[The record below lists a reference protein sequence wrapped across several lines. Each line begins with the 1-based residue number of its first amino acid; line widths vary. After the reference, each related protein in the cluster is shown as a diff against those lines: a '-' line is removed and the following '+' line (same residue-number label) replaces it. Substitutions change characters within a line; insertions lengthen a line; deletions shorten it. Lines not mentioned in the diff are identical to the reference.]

1 MRIPLRSHR
10 MSGYTLIELLVVLA
24 IIAILAIAAVST
36 IGDRPGA
43 AVRSVLDEVE
53 GVLSAAHKRTT
64 STPGDITLQTDGV
77 WGSTI
82 NPTILTFTGA
92 NAPSDSFRYVTGSRE
107 YGYAGIPCGT
117 NWADLAITSLQ
128 GVPPTDAEP
137 FLGALAT
144 PLFTGGPNPVVAKV
158 PPVATD
164 PPPTV
169 PFVINGY
176 SKRYSRGFYIA
187 VVGMRNGIPI
197 NGGPVGVLVVPAG
210 GNSVY
215 KFYRSNSAETWRR
228 L

>member
-1 MRIPLRSHR
+1 MRTPLHSNR

-36 IGDRPGA
+36 VGDRPGG

-64 STPGDITLQTDGV
+64 STTGDITLITSGV
-77 WGSTI
+77 WGSTAD
-82 NPTILTFTGA
+82 PTILTFTGA
-92 NAPSDSFRYVTGSRE
+92 NAPSDSFRFVTGSRE

-117 NWADLAITSLQ
+117 DWADAAITSLQ
-128 GVPPTDAEP
+128 LVPPTNAGPFKDA
-137 FLGALAT
+137 LSR
-144 PLFTGGPNPVVAKV
+144 PLFTGAANPA
-158 PPVATD
+158 AAG
-164 PPPTV
+164 V

-176 SKRYSRGFYIA
+176 SKRYSQGFYIA
-187 VVGMRNGIPI
+187 VVGMRNGVPI
-197 NGGPVGVLVVPAG
+197 ASGPVGVLVVPGG

-215 KFYRSNSAETWRR
+215 KFYRSNSAESWRR

>member
-1 MRIPLRSHR
+1 MRTPHHSNRI
-10 MSGYTLIELLVVLA
+10 SGYTLIELLVVLA

-36 IGDRPGA
+36 IGDRPGG

-64 STPGDITLQTDGV
+64 STTGDITLITSGV
-77 WGSTI
+77 WGSTVD
-82 NPTILTFTGA
+82 PTILSFTGA
-92 NAPSDSFRYVTGSRE
+92 NAPGDSFRYVTGSRE

-117 NWADLAITSLQ
+117 DWADAAITSLKT
-128 GVPPTDAEP
+128 VTPTNADP
-137 FLGALAT
+137 FLDALSR
-144 PLFTGGPNPVVAKV
+144 PLFTGAANPAAATV
-158 PPVATD
+158 PPA
-164 PPPTV
+164 PPAAA

-176 SKRYSRGFYIA
+176 SKRFSQGFYIA

-197 NGGPVGVLVVPAG
+197 GSGPVGVLVVPGG

-215 KFYRSNSAETWRR
+215 KFYRSNSAESWRR